1 MFLDNLKPLTFTF
14 FKFKVPN
21 FKQFFYGT
29 LHCIGTGNMS
39 ESYWE
44 AKAVLDNVKI
54 SAWSYFK
61 FWVSGEEIDKSYV
74 HCICVRCFEKIGEYS
89 AAACARSGAFLVQ
102 VITTIWWWSPELKI
116 HIFQSFLGK
125 LCILLGFQELS
136 QIFPLLL
143 SLCST
148 FAYLPH
154 NPRHCPPVHLW
165 FHQGSLEQYILCL
178 YLHSSKYK
186 KFLENLFEFFSKSL
200 CETHENSCMFMI
212 QKYTWD
218 FH

>member
-1 MFLDNLKPLTFTF
+1 MINRIYLANIVPAQEQLMGDRMIVFFFLKFPCLECSWINLKPLTFTF

-89 AAACARSGAFLVQ
+89 AAACASSYLFG
-102 VITTIWWWSPELKI
+102 
-116 HIFQSFLGK
+116 SFFRAGYHHQAPASTRGYS
-125 LCILLGFQELS
+125 LLGF
-136 QIFPLLL
+136 
-143 SLCST
+143 
-148 FAYLPH
+148 
-154 NPRHCPPVHLW
+154 
-165 FHQGSLEQYILCL
+165 
-178 YLHSSKYK
+178 
-186 KFLENLFEFFSKSL
+186 
-200 CETHENSCMFMI
+200 
-212 QKYTWD
+212 
-218 FH
+218 